1 MTNKIMNSKEKIK
14 ATAVLRLRIT
24 WAKERTICRTLNDF
38 FMKRRLKRNTESVIP
53 CVANA
58 CERILPVASKKIRNT
73 RERLTYHPCSN
84 IRAHIYLRAET
95 RDREGERENVNQSV
109 LVFQRWFFSFEPK
122 CKRRNGSRR
131 NTIRSILE
139 IDDFRRLNALVIF
152 GKVYNYF

>member
-1 MTNKIMNSKEKIK
+1 MFIAIDTRMTNKIMNSKEKIK

-95 RDREGERENVNQSV
+95 RDREGETERE
-109 LVFQRWFFSFEPK
+109 RKPK
-122 CKRRNGSRR
+122 CVSVS
-131 NTIRSILE
+131 TMIFFIRT
-139 IDDFRRLNALVIF
+139 
-152 GKVYNYF
+152 KMQTKKWK